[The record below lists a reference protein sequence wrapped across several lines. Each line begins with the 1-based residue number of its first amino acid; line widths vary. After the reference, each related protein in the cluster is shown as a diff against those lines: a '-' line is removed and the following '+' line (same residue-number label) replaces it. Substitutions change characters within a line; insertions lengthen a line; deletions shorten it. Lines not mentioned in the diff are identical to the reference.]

1 VDHGHE
7 AYLTQYLNWRMN
19 IWSIDVSDWR
29 VRLLVCV
36 AGIVTQTRLEEVCSN
51 LGHSVRW
58 RCASW
63 RDGRLGLSERDLGVE
78 SALHGR
84 SKASSVVQSGK
95 GRAEG
100 FDMILN
106 SNLFAE
112 SRFLTHNLPIKN
124 LRTCEGR
131 VQQH

>member
-1 VDHGHE
+1 MGRETVEWPFEVVCAPRTRAISHAISKLANEHLV
-7 AYLTQYLNWRMN
+7 Y
-19 IWSIDVSDWR
+19 WR

-36 AGIVTQTRLEEVCSN
+36 AVVVTQTRLEEVRSN

-63 RDGRLGLSERDLGVE
+63 RGGRLGLLERDLGVE

-84 SKASSVVQSGK
+84 SKVSSVVQSGK

-100 FDMILN
+100 FDMRA
-106 SNLFAE
+106 SN
-112 SRFLTHNLPIKN
+112 
-124 LRTCEGR
+124 
-131 VQQH
+131 